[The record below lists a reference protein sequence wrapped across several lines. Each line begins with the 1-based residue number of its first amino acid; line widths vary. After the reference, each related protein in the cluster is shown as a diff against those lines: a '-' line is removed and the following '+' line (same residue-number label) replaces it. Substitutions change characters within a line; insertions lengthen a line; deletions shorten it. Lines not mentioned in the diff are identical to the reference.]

1 MSGQAAFLLL
11 LLPAVLAALLSGMN
25 AFVAIGG
32 VSILVAL
39 LASAAGSFDLALLN
53 AVPAR
58 LAGILENT
66 VLTAVPL
73 FVAMGALLDRSGVA
87 SAMITALTR
96 TASGSARKLSLSIL
110 VMSAILAAA
119 TGVVGATIVMLATI
133 ALPGLLAAGMSRSRA
148 AGLVCASGTLGQ
160 IIPPSVLL
168 LLLSD
173 QVSNAWLQSQRQSGN
188 FAADPVT
195 ASDLFAAAF
204 MPGLM
209 LVMLYALWVV
219 TNPAFAKARARA
231 GENAPP
237 SPVTTVGP
245 SLLLPVLL
253 PSALATMVLGS
264 ILLGIATPT
273 EASSIG
279 ACGALLLAMFRG
291 TRPLPATIRV
301 AATDTIRLTG
311 AIFAIVI
318 AASLLSLVFRG
329 LDGDRLIENLV
340 SQLPGGQA
348 GALAL
353 VMLAIFVLGFFLEFV
368 EIIFI
373 VIPVA
378 APALFATGIDPVW
391 FAVLVAMNLQ
401 TSFLT
406 PPFGLSLFYFRSA
419 APQVSTLEI
428 WRGVAPY
435 VLLQLVG
442 LALVAAFPALAT
454 WLPGLL

>member
-209 LVMLYALWVV
+209 LAMLYALWVV
-219 TNPAFAKARARA
+219 ANPAFAKARARA
-231 GENAPP
+231 GQNAPP

-273 EASSIG
+273 EAASIG
-279 ACGALLLAMFRG
+279 ACGIGRAH
-291 TRPLPATIRV
+291 V
-301 AATDTIRLTG
+301 
-311 AIFAIVI
+311 
-318 AASLLSLVFRG
+318 
-329 LDGDRLIENLV
+329 
-340 SQLPGGQA
+340 
-348 GALAL
+348 
-353 VMLAIFVLGFFLEFV
+353 
-368 EIIFI
+368 
-373 VIPVA
+373 
-378 APALFATGIDPVW
+378 
-391 FAVLVAMNLQ
+391 
-401 TSFLT
+401 
-406 PPFGLSLFYFRSA
+406 
-419 APQVSTLEI
+419 
-428 WRGVAPY
+428 
-435 VLLQLVG
+435 
-442 LALVAAFPALAT
+442 
-454 WLPGLL
+454 